1 MIMVLEMTNDDTR
14 RYQGDTALIRYSLQ
28 AE

>member
-1 MIMVLEMTNDDTR
+1 MIMVLEMTNDDTL
-14 RYQGDTALIRYSLQ
+14 RYQGDVAVIRYSLQ